1 MTSPAVRYLTAAGR
15 TFAYREAGDG
25 PLALLLH
32 GFGMDS
38 RMWDDVMSRVG
49 TSRRCVALDLRG
61 AGATSL
67 GTDTPP
73 PLEHHADD
81 VAAVITALGEDTAD
95 IVGFSMGGFVLL
107 ALLHAHP
114 GVVRSAAFVGT
125 RANADDDAARA
136 GRDDLARTIVGQGR
150 SAAFAV
156 MSPKLVAERAPD
168 IVRARLRTM
177 FEDQPCEGLVA
188 ALHAI
193 RERPDRLSVV
203 AGVPIPV
210 LVVAGDED
218 AFAPLELTTA
228 VAETA
233 PHGRLAVIAGA
244 GHTTPLE
251 RPGEVAAAL
260 AEFWT
265 GSEG

>member
-1 MTSPAVRYLTAAGR
+1 MTPPAVRFLSAAG
-15 TFAYREAGDG
+15 TNFGYREAGAG
-25 PLALLLH
+25 PLTVLLH

-38 RMWDDVMSRVG
+38 RMWDDVVARVG
-49 TSRRCVALDLRG
+49 PDRRCVAVDLRG

-67 GTDTPP
+67 GVDEAA
-73 PLEHHADD
+73 PLERHADD
-81 VAAVITALGEDTAD
+81 VAALIVALGEDAAD

-107 ALLHAHP
+107 ALLEAHP
-114 GVVRSAAFVGT
+114 EVVRSAAFVGT
-125 RANADDDAARA
+125 RANADDDEARS
-136 GRDDLARTIVGQGR
+136 GRDNLAQTIVGQGR

-156 MSPKLVAERAPD
+156 MLTKLVAASASD
-168 IVRARLRTM
+168 VVRARLRTM

-188 ALHAI
+188 ALHGM
-193 RERPDRLSVV
+193 RERPERLSVM
-203 AGVPIPV
+203 AGVAVPV

-233 PHGRLAVIAGA
+233 PHGRLAVLAGA

-251 RPGEVAAAL
+251 RPDEVARAL

-265 GSEG
+265 AGES